1 MRNVAILFRREL
13 ASYFATPLALVF
25 IVIFLVLAG
34 VFAFYLGGFYDRG
47 QADLAPF
54 FNFHPWLYLFLVP
67 ALSMRLWSEERKTGS
82 IELLTTLPVTLWQA
96 VLGKF
101 LAAWCIAGL
110 SLALTAPIWLT
121 VNYLGEPDNGAI
133 LAAYLGSLFV
143 AGGFLAVGS
152 FTSSLTKNQLIAFLL
167 SAWLCF
173 LLLLAGFPAVTEW
186 FRGFGPGMQW
196 LVDGIASLSFLTH
209 FENIMKGVLDLR
221 DLLYFALVI
230 IFFLLA
236 STVVLEARKSR

>member
-1 MRNVAILFRREL
+1 VKPVRIILRREL
-13 ASYFATPLALVF
+13 ASYFATPLAYVV
-25 IVIFLVLAG
+25 IVIFLLMANS
-34 VFAFYLGGFYDRG
+34 FAFYFGSLFERG

-54 FNFHPWLYLFLVP
+54 FNFIPWIYLLLIP
-67 ALSMRLWSEERKTGS
+67 AVSMRLWAEERRSGS
-82 IELLTTLPVTLWQA
+82 IELLLTQPVTLWQA

-101 LAAWCIAGL
+101 FAAWIFISIA
-110 SLALTAPIWLT
+110 LALTFPIWIT
-121 VNYLGEPDNGAI
+121 VNYLGNPDNGAI
-133 LAAYLGSLFV
+133 FAAYVGCIV
-143 AGGFLAVGS
+143 MAGGFLAIGT

-173 LLLLAGFPAVTEW
+173 LLLLAGFPMVTGW
-186 FRGFGPGMQW
+186 FSDFGPQW

-230 IFFLLA
+230 VFFLLA